1 MAQFATILHLLQQGC
16 PMLEYEALMFL
27 YDFVVVP
34 KNNKKHWSDNFKWTM
49 VEFMHEEVMWATRV
63 AIGVVQY
70 VAMSRNEVFTFD
82 N

>member
-1 MAQFATILHLLQQGC
+1 
-16 PMLEYEALMFL
+16 
-27 YDFVVVP
+27 
-34 KNNKKHWSDNFKWTM
+34 M